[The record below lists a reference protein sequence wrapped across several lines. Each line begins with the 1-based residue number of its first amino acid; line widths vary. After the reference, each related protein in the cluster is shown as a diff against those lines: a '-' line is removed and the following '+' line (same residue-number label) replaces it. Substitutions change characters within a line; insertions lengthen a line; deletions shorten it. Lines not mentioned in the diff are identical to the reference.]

1 MIEVTRIL
9 CPVDFSDHAS
19 RAFACACAAGRWY
32 RAPVTALHVVT
43 MWPAVDVVP
52 SLGVVTPTVTV
63 ADANRHQLQ
72 SLLDSFV
79 AAHRPA
85 DVHVDTVVREA
96 PDVHREI
103 LAVAEETGAD
113 LIVMGTHGRS
123 GFEHLL
129 LGSVTEKVLRKATC
143 PVMAIPAPV
152 MGETAR
158 TAPHFRR
165 ILCPVDFSDG
175 ARAALAYALSL
186 GEEED
191 ARVTLLNVIEP
202 APDAA
207 DGVAPFETPGPA
219 RHAEMVAGRLERLR
233 ELVPPAAR
241 ECCWVE
247 TTVEDGKA
255 SREIVRVATERGCDL
270 IVMGAHGR
278 GALDLL
284 VFGSNTHAVIRA
296 GVAPVLTVP
305 AAAKPA

>member
-1 MIEVTRIL
+1 MINVTRIL
-9 CPVDFSDHAS
+9 CPVDFSEHAG
-19 RAFACACAAGRWY
+19 RAFASACAAGRWY
-32 RAPVTALHVVT
+32 GAPVTALHVVT
-43 MWPAVDVVP
+43 LWPAVDVVP
-52 SLGVVTPTVTV
+52 SLGVVTPPVEV
-63 ADANRHQLQ
+63 ADGNLNQIQA
-72 SLLDSFV
+72 LLDGFV
-79 AAHRPA
+79 ARHRPT
-85 DVHVDTVVREA
+85 DVHVDAVVREA

-103 LAVAEETGAD
+103 LAVAEASGVD

-143 PVMAIPAPV
+143 PVMAIPLPV
-152 MGETAR
+152 LGATAR

-165 ILCPVDFSDG
+165 ILCPIDFSDG

-186 GEEED
+186 GEDKD
-191 ARVTLLNVIEP
+191 AHVTLLNVIEP

-207 DGVAPFETPGPA
+207 DGVASIDTPAPA
-219 RHAEMVAGRLERLR
+219 RHAEMVAGRLQRLR
-233 ELVPPAAR
+233 ELVPSAAR

-247 TTVEDGKA
+247 TTIEDGRA
-255 SREIVRVATERGCDL
+255 SREIVRVAAERDCDL

-305 AAAKPA
+305 ATAVPA